1 MENKAEIAKD
11 ALKAI
16 QEIEDQVK
24 VENLIKDNKIEWKDG
39 DKTYRVRKPSFAE
52 RQEADGARRKKY
64 LEMITDNTYLF
75 KKQWVELY
83 KNKGINIG
91 EKEKQIQFYQSDI
104 KTLLLRL
111 ATAELPN
118 DVQLLK
124 TEVLK
129 LRAQQIT
136 VSMEVTDLLSHC
148 IEDQLM
154 LYVNSYITYLVFE
167 EKDGDNWVRI
177 YKSFDEFQKSSDK
190 CIDNAF
196 SYMSYLI
203 YSYEEKK

>member
-1 MENKAEIAKD
+1 MDNKVEIAKD

-39 DKTYRVRKPSFAE
+39 DQTYRVRKPSFAE

-64 LEMITDNTYLF
+64 LEMITDTTYLF
-75 KKQWVELY
+75 KKQWIELY
-83 KNKGINIG
+83 KNKGVSIP
-91 EKEKQIQFYQSDI
+91 EKENKIQSLQLDI
-104 KTLLLRL
+104 KTLLRRL
-111 ATAELPN
+111 ATTELPK
-118 DVQLLK
+118 DVEMLK
-124 TEVLK
+124 VEILK
-129 LRAQQIT
+129 LRAEQIQI
-136 VSMEVTDLLSHC
+136 SMEVTDLLSHC

-154 LYVNSYITYLVFE
+154 LYVNSFITYLVFE
-167 EKDGDNWVRI
+167 KKDGDNWVKI
-177 YKSFDEFQKSSDK
+177 YKSFSEFQTSSDK
-190 CIDNAF
+190 CIESAF